1 MVLIFVWFYA
11 LNQYVNL
18 KGWGMK
24 WKLNCTVYTIIMIFL
39 DIPYLFLQILII
51 EKITWPGPSFHS
63 PSLLSNKPLY
73 MILLHL
79 NQLFDLLSVEKN
91 IMSFLFLYSTD
102 NIAYLAKRPTL
113 SLCGCKC
120 ACFNSP
126 MHPLSNLKS
135 ASISKLDIWN
145 KEEQLPEIMGP
156 MVNTI
161 LKQPLF

>member
-79 NQLFDLLSVEKN
+79 NQLFDLLSEEKN

-102 NIAYLAKRPTL
+102 NKHTLQKDQHSFCVDVNVHVLIPQCIHFLIWKVLPFQSLTFETKRNNYQKWWDPWRIQ
-113 SLCGCKC
+113 
-120 ACFNSP
+120 F
-126 MHPLSNLKS
+126 
-135 ASISKLDIWN
+135 
-145 KEEQLPEIMGP
+145 
-156 MVNTI
+156 
-161 LKQPLF
+161 

>member
-1 MVLIFVWFYA
+1 M
-11 LNQYVNL
+11 

-39 DIPYLFLQILII
+39 DIPYLFLQILIT

-63 PSLLSNKPLY
+63 PSLLSNRPLY

-79 NQLFDLLSVEKN
+79 NQLFDLLSEEKN

-102 NIAYLAKRPTL
+102 NKHTL
-113 SLCGCKC
+113 QKDQHSFCGCKC

-145 KEEQLPEIMGP
+145 KEEQLPEMMGP
-156 MVNTI
+156 MENTI